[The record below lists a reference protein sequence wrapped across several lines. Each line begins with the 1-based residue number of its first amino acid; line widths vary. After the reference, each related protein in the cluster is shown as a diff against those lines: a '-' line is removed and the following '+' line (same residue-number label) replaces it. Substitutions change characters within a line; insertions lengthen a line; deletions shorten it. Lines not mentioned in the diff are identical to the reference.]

1 MNSNNIINIPQS
13 TEISKLDE
21 TNIRQKQA
29 FDLVKHTNQSFFLT
43 GRAGTGKTTF
53 LKNIQKLTD
62 KQFIVVAPTGIAAI
76 VAGGV
81 TIHSFFGLDL
91 NDVYL
96 AKKRATTKKRK
107 PMHKV
112 SAGESMH
119 SIAQEYGITLKALYK
134 LNDLEYGTPAKVG
147 MKLKLHK

>member
-62 KQFIVVAPTGIAAI
+62 KQIG
-76 VAGGV
+76 
-81 TIHSFFGLDL
+81 
-91 NDVYL
+91 
-96 AKKRATTKKRK
+96 RA
-107 PMHKV
+107 HV
-112 SAGESMH
+112 
-119 SIAQEYGITLKALYK
+119 
-134 LNDLEYGTPAKVG
+134 
-147 MKLKLHK
+147 